1 MSDEIYRE
9 VILDYYRNPRNKG
22 EIEKPDISAEDYNP
36 LCGDKISFQ
45 MQING
50 NGMVDTAK
58 FNGEGCAISQASAS
72 MLTEMVEGKNL
83 DEMREMNKDDVLES
97 LGTTD
102 LGPVRIKCALLP
114 LKVLKL
120 GVYSYLGE
128 AQKLKE

>member
-97 LGTTD
+97 LGTV
-102 LGPVRIKCALLP
+102 LFPAFRFSACGRICGRRVGKTFII
-114 LKVLKL
+114 
-120 GVYSYLGE
+120 Y
-128 AQKLKE
+128 